1 MQNIFTEQSGSY
13 GKHDDAKTNK
23 IQASVQQIS
32 LSYSDNDVN
41 IVLRV
46 RETGL
51 YGWRAECPEKK
62 TTKQPEQ
69 CVIYSRPRVLRNGK
83 KGRLERFAK
92 W

>member
-1 MQNIFTEQSGSY
+1 MPRL
-13 GKHDDAKTNK
+13 K
-23 IQASVQQIS
+23 IQASVQQTS

-69 CVIYSRPRVLRNGK
+69 WGNIQQAEGIK
-83 KGRLERFAK
+83 KLKYGQLGRFAK
-92 W
+92 VITIYCVGGGVVVGGAR